1 MRLGTDAKQGADD
14 THPTTANSDLP
25 PAPAPGGGGTIAPID
40 EDRLHHPSGRAG
52 LGLGLTLTTVA
63 LWGMLPIGLKIVL
76 DGMDPLT
83 ITWYRLTAAALIL
96 APILAARGGLPNFRR
111 LPAGAWRLLAI
122 ATVCLAAN
130 YGLYILGLDHTN
142 AGTAQVVIQLAPV
155 LLAVGGIWVFKERFG
170 PIQWV
175 GLAIMLS
182 GLVIFSHDQIEQLV
196 AGLHIYYVGIALTV
210 AAAVAWAAY
219 GLAQKQLLRHMSS
232 PSIMLCIYVGSTV
245 IFAPMAAPSQIFRL
259 SGPQLAALVFCIFN
273 TLLAYGTFA
282 EALAHWEASRVS
294 AVLAVVPLATLAM
307 IELSETLIPAL
318 ITPEPITVAGLAGAC
333 LVVSGSLMTAL
344 GRG

>member
-1 MRLGTDAKQGADD
+1 MTPRPGSKRGKDD
-14 THPTTANSDLP
+14 DSTPPNVDLA
-25 PAPAPGGGGTIAPID
+25 PAPTPGGGGTVAPI
-40 EDRLHHPSGRAG
+40 EVDRLHHPSGRAG

-83 ITWYRLTAAALIL
+83 ITWYRLGAAALIL
-96 APILAARGGLPNFRR
+96 APILAARGSLPRLGR
-111 LPAGAWRLLAI
+111 LPVGAWRLLTI
-122 ATVCLAAN
+122 AAVCLAAN

-170 PIQWV
+170 FIQWV
-175 GLAIMLS
+175 GLAVMLT
-182 GLVIFSHDQIEQLV
+182 GLVIFSRDQIGQLV
-196 AGLHIYYVGIALTV
+196 AGLHVYYVGIAFLVT
-210 AAAVAWAAY
+210 AAVTWATY
-219 GLAQKQLLRHMSS
+219 GLAQKQLLRHMTS
-232 PSIMLCIYVGSTV
+232 PAIMLCIYVGSTV
-245 IFAPMAAPSQIFRL
+245 VFTPMATPSQIFRL
-259 SGPQLAALVFCIFN
+259 SGAQLAALVFCVLN

-294 AVLAVVPLATLAM
+294 AVLAIVPLATLAM
-307 IELSETLIPAL
+307 LKLSEAVMPSLL
-318 ITPEPITVAGLAGAC
+318 VPEPITATGVVGAG